1 MPRVNVRRKRTV
13 VVQVRVPVELRDE
26 IARRANADLVS
37 LSTAAR
43 QMIAETAERERA
55 AELAKAANIKAAA

>member
-1 MPRVNVRRKRTV
+1 MPRVNVRRKRSV
-13 VVQVRVPVELRDE
+13 VVQVRLPVELRDI
-26 IARRANADLVS
+26 IAKRANDDLVS

-55 AELAKAANIKAAA
+55 AELAKAANVKAAA